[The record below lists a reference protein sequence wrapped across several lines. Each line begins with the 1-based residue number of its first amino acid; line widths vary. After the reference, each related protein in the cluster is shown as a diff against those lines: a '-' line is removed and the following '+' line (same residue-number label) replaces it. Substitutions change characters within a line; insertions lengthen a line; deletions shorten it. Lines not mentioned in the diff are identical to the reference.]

1 MPIQKLIDQALQ
13 KEQADRKTRVRSGKF
28 SPSSMGRCYRLQY
41 WNRKKVEPT
50 NPPDARTLRVF
61 RAGRLFHDFAQSF
74 IKPEQV
80 EVKVETDDICGYA
93 DTVTEKSV
101 IEFKSIHS
109 RGFWYMQKDGY
120 DVAKEKFTNWL
131 QVMTYAMILKKP
143 FGSLVFISKDDLCI
157 EEYALPLA
165 NWIPT
170 INEELQVLRHYWGKD
185 ELPPPMP
192 RAYNGKDCTYC
203 QFKILCEQTDGGYV
217 KG

>member
-1 MPIQKLIDQALQ
+1 
-13 KEQADRKTRVRSGKF
+13 
-28 SPSSMGRCYRLQY
+28 
-41 WNRKKVEPT
+41 
-50 NPPDARTLRVF
+50 
-61 RAGRLFHDFAQSF
+61 
-74 IKPEQV
+74 
-80 EVKVETDDICGYA
+80 
-93 DTVTEKSV
+93 
-101 IEFKSIHS
+101 
-109 RGFWYMQKDGY
+109 
-120 DVAKEKFTNWL
+120 
-131 QVMTYAMILKKP
+131 MILKKP